1 MAINLPPI
9 EIQAT
14 EKQWTGKEICAVYEN
29 AIELTT
35 NKSFMRG
42 VLTAF
47 TLLTSIP
54 MGFGFYVL
62 VRIRIAMHTHA
73 FIKEDILTGIAYDLL
88 LLLGIFAVISLYTF
102 YLRNELFT
110 HLKDATLYN
119 KKHKTISIFKV
130 RYIWWKPFSSWPLQ
144 IETYPWN
151 QVRARI
157 EGGVSG
163 NIDVPQYRCTLW
175 LDILDKP
182 DGRKV
187 INKFPVGF
195 ASGFSEGRIALWEHI
210 RRYMNG
216 YGPAI
221 HENGELWREDLSS
234 PKKAFLDNLFPSHD
248 PTRMAFNILLFPL
261 ALPIALCAALAVWTS
276 KTSAWPQEI
285 LDAAGTGPLNDE
297 QIQAL
302 IQAEKH
308 LVPPVVIEAESKPL
322 FARLD

>member
-1 MAINLPPI
+1 MAINLPPV

-14 EKQWTGKEICAVYEN
+14 QKQWTGKEISAVYEN
-29 AIELTT
+29 AIELST

-42 VLTAF
+42 ILTAF
-47 TLLTSIP
+47 TLLNSIVL
-54 MGFGFYVL
+54 GFGFYL
-62 VRIRIAMHTHA
+62 LMRMRIEMHTHR
-73 FIKEDILTGIAYDLL
+73 FIKEDIVIGISYDLL
-88 LLLGIFAVISLYTF
+88 SIIAALAVISLHTF
-102 YLRNELFT
+102 FLRNELFT
-110 HLKDATLYN
+110 HLKDAILFN
-119 KKHKTISIFKV
+119 RKHKTVSIFKV

-151 QVRARI
+151 QVKARI

-163 NIDVPQYRCTLW
+163 NINVPQYRCTLW

-187 INKFPVGF
+187 INKFLVGF
-195 ASGFSEGRIALWEHI
+195 ASGFSEDRIALWEHV

-216 YGPAI
+216 YGPAMN
-221 HENGELWREDLSS
+221 EECKLWREDLSS

-276 KTSAWPQEI
+276 KTSAWPQDI
-285 LDAAGTGPLNDE
+285 LNAAGAGPLNDE
-297 QIQAL
+297 QIQVL

-308 LVPPVVIEAESKPL
+308 LAPPVVIEAESKPL

>member
-14 EKQWTGKEICAVYEN
+14 PKKWTGKEICAVYEN

-42 VLTAF
+42 ILTAY
-47 TLLTSIP
+47 TLASSVVL
-54 MGFGFYVL
+54 GFGFYAL
-62 VRIRIAMHTHA
+62 ARSSIRDHTNPLLSVNIDIAFDV
-73 FIKEDILTGIAYDLL
+73 FIVVAAL
-88 LLLGIFAVISLYTF
+88 AVISLHTF
-102 YLRNELFT
+102 FLRYELFT

-119 KKHKTISIFKV
+119 RKNQTVSIFKV

-163 NIDVPQYRCTLW
+163 NINVPQYRCTLW

-182 DGRKV
+182 DGSKV

-195 ASGFSEGRIALWEHI
+195 ASGFSEDRIALWEHV

-216 YGPAI
+216 YGPAMNV
-221 HENGELWREDLSS
+221 ECKLWREDLSS
-234 PKKAFLDNLFPSHD
+234 PKQAFMDNFLPSHD
-248 PTRMAFNILLFPL
+248 PTRKTLNIIFFPL
-261 ALPIALCAALAVWTS
+261 MLPIALCAALAVWTS
-276 KTSAWPQEI
+276 KKSAWPQEI
-285 LDAAGTGPLNDE
+285 LDAAGEGPLNDE

-308 LVPPVVIEAESKPL
+308 LVPPKVVEQETKPL

>member
-1 MAINLPPI
+1 MAINLPPV

-42 VLTAF
+42 IITAF
-47 TLLTSIP
+47 IFIGLISVTLLYREIITASIERQDSNTTLNTSIELCVYWLI
-54 MGFGFYVL
+54 GL
-62 VRIRIAMHTHA
+62 A
-73 FIKEDILTGIAYDLL
+73 
-88 LLLGIFAVISLYTF
+88 
-102 YLRNELFT
+102 YLRLELFT
-110 HLKDATLYN
+110 HLKDARIFNRKTQTVSIFRI
-119 KKHKTISIFKV
+119 KHKL
-130 RYIWWKPFSSWPLQ
+130 WNPFISWPLE

-187 INKFPVGF
+187 INKSPVGF
-195 ASGFSEGRIALWEHI
+195 GSGFKEGRIALWEHI

-216 YGPAI
+216 YGPAMQ
-221 HENGELWREDLSS
+221 EGDELWREDLSS
-234 PKKAFLDNLFPSHD
+234 PKKAFLDNFLPSHD
-248 PTRMAFNILLFPL
+248 PTRKALNIIFFPL
-261 ALPIALCAALAVWTS
+261 ALPIALSAALAVWTS
-276 KTSAWPQEI
+276 KTSAWPQDI
-285 LDAAGTGPLNDE
+285 VDAAGDGPLSDE

-308 LVPPVVIEAESKPL
+308 LVPPVVVEEESKPL